1 MKKLTFLLIMA
12 LLLSVTALPAVSS
25 LAESPA
31 PDFTAADQ
39 YGQVWTLSQLRGRAV
54 LLHLWTTWY
63 AWCDRD
69 LQELEAFYRESGMN
83 QGDVVVLGVA
93 SPEGRDSAT
102 ATEIA
107 GFLAK
112 RGVTCP
118 VLMDTTGVI
127 YGQLA
132 PADLPATYFVS
143 PAGVLLGYAPGAAER
158 LTLMNLATI
167 AKGN

>member
-1 MKKLTFLLIMA
+1 MA
-12 LLLSVTALPAVSS
+12 VLLLCLTALPTSAG
-25 LAESPA
+25 AESSA

-39 YGQVWTLSQLRGRAV
+39 YGQIWTLSQLRGRAV

-102 ATEIA
+102 AAEIA

>member
-1 MKKLTFLLIMA
+1 MKKLTLLLIMA
-12 LLLSVTALPAVSS
+12 LLLSLTALPAVSS

-93 SPEGRDSAT
+93 S
-102 ATEIA
+102 
-107 GFLAK
+107 
-112 RGVTCP
+112 GVTCP